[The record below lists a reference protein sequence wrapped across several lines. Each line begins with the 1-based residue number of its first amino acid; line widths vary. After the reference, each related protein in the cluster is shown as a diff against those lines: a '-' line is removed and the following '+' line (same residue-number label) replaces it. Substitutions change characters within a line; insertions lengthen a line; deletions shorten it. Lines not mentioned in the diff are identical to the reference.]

1 MREEEQKE
9 QKEQVEEREDSQD
22 QQPRDERNFSFFRFE
37 DLRLYEKVL
46 SYIQWVHDTTK
57 LFPELDDDGLAA
69 RFRNASQSIA
79 IRIAEGSGRTKSQFI
94 YHLKLSKS
102 CIRECVVLTTIAHRF
117 GYLGEEAYEDSR
129 GQLIELSKMMGALIS
144 SLQRTNNGNPNGNYG
159 NTSQQ
164 HSQSTSYSQ
173 QS

>member
-1 MREEEQKE
+1 MREEEQREPMEDQE
-9 QKEQVEEREDSQD
+9 QQPQGDQE
-22 QQPRDERNFSFFRFE
+22 QQPREERNFSFFRFE

-46 SYIQWVHDTTK
+46 TYTQWVHDTTR

-144 SLQRTNNGNPNGNYG
+144 SLQRTNNGNPNGNYS
-159 NTSQQ
+159 N
-164 HSQSTSYSQ
+164 HSQPTQ
-173 QS
+173 NHNFNQ